1 MALFKNFSVGVD
13 TYKEAHRLII
23 KHRLW
28 LYVFIPGIINIVL
41 FATVLIF
48 GIYTS
53 RKTIE
58 CLFDFL
64 GITGNEEGFLH
75 YLYSVLTFVLR
86 LIIQIIF
93 ILVYMS
99 IYKYLVLIIMSPLL
113 AVLADKT
120 SRLITGRK
128 VPYTFR
134 QLIKDVWR
142 GILLVFRNIFI
153 ELFFIVVCF
162 FIGYI
167 PIIKFACPVF
177 LFLLSMYFYGFSM
190 IYFSNECYRLKI
202 NHSVRFVRRNNGFAI
217 ANGLIFYG
225 ILVIPVIGILVAPA
239 YAVVAAT
246 IGVNKIIKQE
256 KENLKNETKKIT
268 TITQKNIHISAVSY
282 LNTLP
287 FVYGLKYSG
296 LLDNYELMLDVPSI
310 CAKKFEEGEADIALV
325 PSGALPHL
333 KNYSFVPDFC
343 IGSNGNVKTVLLLSQ
358 IPLNEIRRIYLDQ
371 HSLTSVSL
379 VKILARNYW
388 KINPEWISPDNN
400 SQNNMTQMESLVA
413 IGDKTFQMEKNFKNV
428 YDLSDEWYKFTGL
441 PFVFA
446 CWITRDDLPAE
457 SLTPF
462 MNSLKWGLSH
472 KKETIETLFNPSEFP
487 GIDIHEYLNKNIDF
501 NFDDQKH
508 KALGLFLDYIR
519 NI

>member
-1 MALFKNFSVGVD
+1 MALFKNFSVGID
-13 TYKEAHRLII
+13 TYKEAHRLIV
-23 KHRLW
+23 KHKLW
-28 LYVFIPGIINIVL
+28 WYVIVPGIINIVL
-41 FATVLIF
+41 FASVLIL
-48 GIYTS
+48 GVHTS
-53 RKTIE
+53 RKTIDW
-58 CLFDFL
+58 LFDLL

-134 QLIKDVWR
+134 QLMKDVWR
-142 GILLVFRNIFI
+142 GMLLVFRNIFI
-153 ELFFIVVCF
+153 EIFFIVVCF

-167 PIIKFACPVF
+167 PVIKFACPVF

-202 NHSVRFVRRNNGFAI
+202 NQSVRFVRRNNGFAI

-225 ILVIPVIGILVAPA
+225 MLIVPVIGILAAPA

-246 IGVNKIIKQE
+246 IGVNKIMKQE
-256 KENLKNETKKIT
+256 EEQNKKAT
-268 TITQKNIHISAVSY
+268 ASSQKNIRISAVSY

-296 LLDNYELMLDVPSI
+296 LLENYDLKLDVPSM

-325 PSGALPHL
+325 PSGALPQL
-333 KNYSFVPDFC
+333 KNYRLIPDFC
-343 IGSNGNVKTVLLLSQ
+343 IGSNGNVKTVLLLTQ
-358 IPLNEIRRIYLDQ
+358 VPLIDIRRIYLDQ
-371 HSLTSVSL
+371 HSLTSVHL
-379 VKILARNYW
+379 IKILALNFW
-388 KINPEWISPDNN
+388 KIYPEWISPDDA
-400 SQNNMTQMESLVA
+400 SQNNMTQMESIVA
-413 IGDKTFQMEKNFKNV
+413 IGDKTFLMAENFKHV
-428 YDLSDEWYKFTGL
+428 YDLSDEWFKFTGL

-446 CWITRDDLPAE
+446 CWIAREDLPAE
-457 SLTPF
+457 SLLPF
-462 MNSLKWGLSH
+462 INSLKWGLSH
-472 KKETIETLFNPSEFP
+472 KNEAIETLFHPSEFP
-487 GIDIHEYLNKNIDF
+487 GIGIHEYLNKNIDF

-508 KALGLFLDYIR
+508 KALCLFLEYIR